1 MSKKGENIKKKGGQK
16 EENRVK
22 KEGLIPVFSAEKGVF
37 YPFLCDKTTVFLRK
51 NAEYVTKKMN
61 SYPPEDGTLCIE
73 A

>member
-1 MSKKGENIKKKGGQK
+1 M
-16 EENRVK
+16 K

-51 NAEYVTKKMN
+51 NAEYVTKKMY